1 MTALGRS
8 RRSPCFVPKG
18 GKRTLDFSCRQRL
31 QFVNRPPGSSMVQ
44 RKTVKFLVDG
54 TDLPKHLE
62 CIVPGVKFANF
73 NNDKFIEPAS
83 RHPEDL
89 ILRFLW

>member
-1 MTALGRS
+1 
-8 RRSPCFVPKG
+8 
-18 GKRTLDFSCRQRL
+18 
-31 QFVNRPPGSSMVQ
+31 MVQ

-62 CIVPGVKFANF
+62 CIVRGVKFANF